1 MSTGLALGILVNV
14 SLAAFTLILTLLLVT
29 LPNFL
34 LSEEAGDIS
43 LPPFHTIVY
52 IEKHNKKHH
61 VICTV
66 TSQWQHDTLLL
77 TISKTLNTQR
87 TLTRCLAYIYPDGEL
102 TKVKHSEQFPMQF
115 NQIGTE
121 VGKTLFKSL

>member
-1 MSTGLALGILVNV
+1 MSAGLALGNLVNV

-29 LPNFL
+29 LPKFL

-52 IEKHNKKHH
+52 IEKRVHKHNEKQH

-66 TSQWQHDTLLL
+66 TSHWQRATLLL
-77 TISKTLNTQR
+77 TI
-87 TLTRCLAYIYPDGEL
+87 CD
-102 TKVKHSEQFPMQF
+102 V
-115 NQIGTE
+115 
-121 VGKTLFKSL
+121 